1 MSSTPHQH
9 NHSQHTFI
17 ISVCIGALSQCR
29 QRPQNGNDNAT
40 AAEQICGT
48 QQCEPSRPM
57 WICFRSIIDDN
68 IRNIC
73 GDLRCNDSDD
83 EDEFAVSKM
92 AFDDDESR
100 ADEGE
105 DGEEEQSAHTA
116 GDEWALG
123 LLCRRRVCWRWR
135 CAGSGDMFAGGRY
148 VFAGGGYVFAELEL
162 CLLDISSL
170 EWVRDVDMRTNFS
183 GIN

>member
-1 MSSTPHQH
+1 M
-9 NHSQHTFI
+9 
-17 ISVCIGALSQCR
+17 R
-29 QRPQNGNDNAT
+29 
-40 AAEQICGT
+40 
-48 QQCEPSRPM
+48 
-57 WICFRSIIDDN
+57 ICFRSIIDDN

-105 DGEEEQSAHTA
+105 DGEEEQSAHTV

-123 LLCRRRVCWRWR
+123 LLCWRRVCWK
-135 CAGSGDMFAGGRY
+135 
-148 VFAGGGYVFAELEL
+148 
-162 CLLDISSL
+162 
-170 EWVRDVDMRTNFS
+170 
-183 GIN
+183 